1 MVWQDRVRQVFII
14 SEFVLVFV
22 KFSVLS
28 QRMVEQV
35 AREKTEKIINAELM
49 KVVNNSELQ
58 GYFVSVIQSVF
69 GGLFGVVN
77 GKQMDFGF
85 LDFENFMSLFM
96 LSEQNLD
103 DIQMEVEIVSINYIG
118 MLEYVYFIV
127 LKGGFSQLF
136 FFLKIF
142 VLYNE
147 ILGLMNYFNLRNLIK
162 NQSVL
167 VDMRFFD
174 ICVILSRNIN
184 C

>member
-1 MVWQDRVRQVFII
+1 
-14 SEFVLVFV
+14 
-22 KFSVLS
+22 
-28 QRMVEQV
+28 MVEQV

-49 KVVNNSELQ
+49 KVVNNLELQ

-96 LSEQNLD
+96 LSEQNSD

-127 LKGGFSQLF
+127 FKGGFS
-136 FFLKIF
+136 KF
-142 VLYNE
+142 V
-147 ILGLMNYFNLRNLIK
+147 F
-162 NQSVL
+162 
-167 VDMRFFD
+167 
-174 ICVILSRNIN
+174 
-184 C
+184 